1 MKLTDAFLKALKSS
15 DKPTTHP
22 DGGGLTLYCL
32 PNGTKTWRYRYRY
45 VGKPQTMTFGQYP
58 DISLKDARG
67 KHADAVSVL
76 SKGGNPMGERKR
88 DKLLKSLA
96 VANSFK
102 ALAEKWFEH
111 WGHGKDQKTISAA
124 RGRLDNYLIPQL
136 GSRPIKEITAQEFV
150 AMAKKVE
157 SSGKLGK
164 DGKPILGADS
174 KPIPITE
181 TAERC
186 LRYCSQIY
194 DFAIAHGI
202 AESNPARSIKQS
214 SFLKT
219 KKPKSHARVEESE
232 LPALLKAIDGYDSIL
247 TRLALQLMSLIFIR
261 TSEQIKGTWDEIDFE
276 AKLWRIPAERMKK
289 NDPHIIPL
297 ASQAINLLKKIKAIS
312 GRRHYIFPSKTRPN
326 DGHMSNATMLRALG
340 RLGYEKKMTG
350 HGFRGV
356 ASTILHERGYTETH
370 IETQLAHLT
379 GSKVSRSYDSSKY
392 IPERTRMMQDWANY
406 LDAIKAGVEI
416 IDFKKA

>member
-1 MKLTDAFLKALKSS
+1 MKLTDAFLKRLKLPK
-15 DKPTTHP
+15 KPKTHP

-45 VGKPQTMTFGQYP
+45 IGKAQTMTLGHYP
-58 DISLKDARG
+58 KMSLKDAR
-67 KHADAVSVL
+67 KEHRDAVDIL
-76 SKGGNPMGERKR
+76 SNGANPMSERKK
-88 DKLLKSLA
+88 DKLHKSLA

-102 ALAEKWFEH
+102 ALIEKWFEH
-111 WGHGKDQKTISAA
+111 WSHGKDAKTISAA

-136 GSRPIKEITAQEFV
+136 GSRPITEITAQDFV
-150 AMAKKVE
+150 AMARKIE
-157 SSGKLGK
+157 STGKLGK
-164 DGKPILGADS
+164 DGKVILGADGKS
-174 KPIPITE
+174 KPITE

-186 LRYCSQIY
+186 LRYCGQMF

-202 AESNPARSIKQS
+202 AENNPARSIKPS
-214 SFLKT
+214 TFLKT
-219 KKPKSHARVEESE
+219 KKPKNHARVQESE

-247 TRLALQLMSLIFIR
+247 TRLALQLMNLIFIR

-276 AKLWRIPAERMKK
+276 AKLWRISAERMKK

-297 ASQAINLLKKIKAIS
+297 ARQAINLLKQIKAIS
-312 GRRHYIFPSKTRPN
+312 GGRNYIFPSVIRPN

-340 RLGYEKKMTG
+340 RIGYAKKMTG

-379 GSKVSRSYDSSKY
+379 GSKVSRSYSMHHVAQPRDSP
-392 IPERTRMMQDWANY
+392 IF
-406 LDAIKAGVEI
+406 G
-416 IDFKKA
+416 